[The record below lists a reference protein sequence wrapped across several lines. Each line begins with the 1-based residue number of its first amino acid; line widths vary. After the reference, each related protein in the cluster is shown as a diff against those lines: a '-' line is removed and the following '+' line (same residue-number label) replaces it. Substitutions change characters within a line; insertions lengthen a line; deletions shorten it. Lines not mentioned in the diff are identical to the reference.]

1 MPTSPLNEETDL
13 ITFSILSGG
22 SEIPSSYEVLSIKL
36 EQHLNRIAEAEIV
49 LLDGNPASQTFE
61 IAESSTFVPG
71 TEVEIKL
78 GYHSKNESVFKGIVI
93 KQKIKADDISGT
105 TLLIT
110 CKDKA
115 LKMAINRNNA
125 IFTEMKDSDAIE
137 RIVGNNGLS
146 SAVTATTVE
155 HKEIVQ
161 FYSTDWDFIISR
173 AEANGMIVITDSGK
187 LTVAKPNV
195 SDSPEL
201 QLSFGNDIIEFDV
214 EMDATHQYSETKGNA
229 WDISAQKIIN
239 TTSTEPSVNKQG
251 NLTGKK
257 LSDVLSAGTNNLN
270 SSTAITNE
278 DIQVWSNAALIKSR
292 LSRYKGTLSFQGS
305 SKAKVNTT
313 IKLEGLSS
321 RFNGDAFVSGV
332 IHTVE
337 DGHWN
342 TEVKIGLSAEW
353 FSENYRI
360 SAPEA
365 SGLLPGVKGLQ
376 TGVVKK
382 MYEDPDNQFRV
393 QVEIPIL
400 GAEGEAVWA
409 RLATFYAGKS
419 IGAYFM
425 PEVGDEVL
433 LGFMNEDP
441 RFPII
446 LGSVYSSANPSPEI
460 PDEKNSIK
468 TFVTKNNLQLKFDDE
483 NKIITISTPSG
494 NTMEFSDESEKITI
508 SDKNNNK
515 IEMSTDGILLESSK
529 GIHIKA
535 AGDVKI
541 EGNNVSINGQS
552 SLKATAANVSIK
564 GDVSTT
570 VNGGAECTISTAG
583 MLSAKGAMV
592 NIN

>member
-1 MPTSPLNEETDL
+1 MPTSPLIEESHL
-13 ITFSILSGG
+13 ITFSIHSGG
-22 SEIPSSYEVLSIKL
+22 TEISSDYGVLSIKL
-36 EQHLNRIAEAEIV
+36 EQHLNQISEAEIV

-61 IAESSTFVPG
+61 ITESNTFVPG
-71 TEVEIKL
+71 AEIEIKL
-78 GYHSKNESVFKGIVI
+78 GYQGKNESVFKGIVV
-93 KQKIKADDISGT
+93 KQKINADSVSGS
-105 TLLIT
+105 TLTII

-125 IFTEMKDSDAIE
+125 IFTNMKDSAAIE
-137 RIVGNNGLS
+137 KIVRNNGLS
-146 SAVTATTVE
+146 SAISETSVG

-161 FYSTDWDFIISR
+161 FYATDWDFIISR
-173 AEANGMIVITDSGK
+173 AEANGMIVVTDNGK
-187 LTVAKPNV
+187 LTVAKPDV
-195 SDSPEL
+195 SASPEL
-201 QLSFGNDIIEFDV
+201 QLQFGNDIIEFDL
-214 EMDATHQYSETKGNA
+214 EMDATHQYAETKGNA
-229 WDISAQKIIN
+229 WDMSTQNTINAISA
-239 TTSTEPSVNKQG
+239 EPNVNKQG

-257 LSDVLSAGTNNLN
+257 LSDVLGGETSNLN
-270 SSTAITNE
+270 SSTAITSE
-278 DIQVWSNAALIKSR
+278 DIQVWSNAALLKSR
-292 LSRYKGTLSFQGS
+292 LSQFRGTLVFQGS

-313 IKLEGLSS
+313 INLGGLSS

-337 DGHWN
+337 DGQWH
-342 TEVKIGLSAEW
+342 TEVRIGMTAAW
-353 FSENYRI
+353 FSENYHI

-376 TGVVKK
+376 TGIVKK

-400 GAEGEAVWA
+400 GSEGEAVWA

-433 LGFMNEDP
+433 LGFMNDDP

-446 LGSVYSSANPSPEI
+446 LGSVYSSANPAPEI
-460 PDEKNSIK
+460 PDKKNSIK
-468 TFVTKNNLQLKFDDE
+468 TLVTKNNLQLKFDDE

-515 IEMSTDGILLESSK
+515 LEMSTDGILLESSK

-570 VNGGAECTISTAG
+570 VNGGAECTISSAG

>member
-1 MPTSPLNEETDL
+1 MPTSPLIEEADL

-22 SEIPSSYEVLSIKL
+22 TEIPSAYEVLSIKL
-36 EQHLNRIAEAEIV
+36 EQHLNRISEAEIV

-78 GYHSKNESVFKGIVI
+78 GYHQKNESVFKGIVV
-93 KQKIKADDISGT
+93 KQKIRADGISGT

-125 IFTEMKDSDAIE
+125 IFTDVTDSAAIE
-137 RIVGNNGLS
+137 KIVGNNGLS

-173 AEANGMIVITDSGK
+173 AEANGMIVITDNGK

-195 SDSPEL
+195 SDSPAL
-201 QLSFGNDIIEFDV
+201 QLKFGYDIIEFDV
-214 EMDATHQYSETKGNA
+214 EMDATLQYSETKGNA
-229 WDISAQKIIN
+229 WGISTQKIIN

-270 SSTAITNE
+270 SSAAITNE
-278 DIQVWSNAALIKSR
+278 DLKVWSDAALLKSR
-292 LSRYKGTLSFQGS
+292 LSQYKGTLSFQGS

-313 IKLEGLSS
+313 IKLEGLSN
-321 RFNGDAFVSGV
+321 RFNGDAFISEVT
-332 IHTVE
+332 HTVN
-337 DGHWN
+337 DGQWL
-342 TEVKIGLSAEW
+342 TEVKIGMTAEW
-353 FSENYRI
+353 FSENHRI

-376 TGVVKK
+376 AGVVKK
-382 MYEDPDNQFRV
+382 MYEDPENQFRV

-400 GAEGEAVWA
+400 GAEGEAIWA
-409 RLATFYAGKS
+409 RMATFYSGKS

-446 LGSVYSSANPSPEI
+446 LGSVYSSSNPAPEI
-460 PDEKNSIK
+460 PDEKNTIK
-468 TFVTKNNLQLKFDDE
+468 TLITQSKLQLKFDDE
-483 NKIITISTPSG
+483 NKVITIRTPSG
-494 NTMEFSDESEKITI
+494 NIMEFSDESEKITI

-529 GIHIKA
+529 SIHIKA
-535 AGDVKI
+535 ADDVKI
-541 EGNNVSINGQS
+541 EGNNMSINGQS
-552 SLKATAANVSIK
+552 SLKATAENVSVK

-570 VNGGAECTISTAG
+570 VNGGTKCTISSAG